1 MEMTISIPTL
11 PEQQKIG
18 NLFKQLDWLITLH
31 KRERIKSPP

>member
-1 MEMTISIPTL
+1 MPTL

-18 NLFKQLDWLITLH
+18 NLFKQLDRLITLH